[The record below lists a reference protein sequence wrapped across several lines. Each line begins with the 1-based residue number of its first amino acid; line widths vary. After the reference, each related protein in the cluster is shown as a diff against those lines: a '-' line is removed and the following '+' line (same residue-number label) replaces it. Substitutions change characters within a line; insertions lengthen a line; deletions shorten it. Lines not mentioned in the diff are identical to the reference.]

1 VVRREERESVTV
13 FTVDVSHHDW
23 DRRGGNLDW
32 RAVRAA
38 GVQVACVRAT
48 YGDPAGWYRSTRH
61 FADMAGSARVAGLT
75 VGGYHNLT
83 RGDGPSIVRQVG
95 WFKRELDAVGAEWA
109 MLDVERYSEL
119 VTAGL
124 WPRWDDVREF
134 DDHWAA
140 VDDRPLAVYL
150 PHWNW
155 SDYLGKPDLRVLRGP
170 LVSSRYPLGD
180 TTADY
185 ASLYSLSG
193 GDAGAG
199 WAGYGNVTPT
209 LWQFTSHGYVPGATG
224 ATDCNAYRGTLS
236 RLISQLTGGDDMTA
250 EQTANDLMFGW
261 SVLTGARAALY
272 PNEQPGARV
281 DVGNPLW
288 DMLRAI
294 AAKVDVSPTELAA
307 ITEAAHTGAESGVL
321 AASDDLV
328 AAILTHLPEGTLTRV
343 DVEAA
348 ATTAIRTVL
357 GGLDNTPSG

>member
-1 VVRREERESVTV
+1 
-13 FTVDVSHHDW
+13 
-23 DRRGGNLDW
+23 
-32 RAVRAA
+32 
-38 GVQVACVRAT
+38 
-48 YGDPAGWYRSTRH
+48 
-61 FADMAGSARVAGLT
+61 
-75 VGGYHNLT
+75 
-83 RGDGPSIVRQVG
+83 
-95 WFKRELDAVGAEWA
+95 
-109 MLDVERYSEL
+109 
-119 VTAGL
+119 
-124 WPRWDDVREF
+124 
-134 DDHWAA
+134 
-140 VDDRPLAVYL
+140 
-150 PHWNW
+150 
-155 SDYLGKPDLRVLRGP
+155 
-170 LVSSRYPLGD
+170 
-180 TTADY
+180 
-185 ASLYSLSG
+185 
-193 GDAGAG
+193 
-199 WAGYGNVTPT
+199 
-209 LWQFTSHGYVPGATG
+209 
-224 ATDCNAYRGTLS
+224 
-236 RLISQLTGGDDMTA
+236 MTA